1 MRPLARLI
9 AAALTAAPGAS
20 LAGPTLSLNGINI
33 DGVTSQRFENCT
45 VTIDAQGNVNIEA
58 KGYAVR
64 RAGAVNGKVPT
75 PPAAPIES
83 APPAAAPPGGAAVAA
98 VDPARLTRRY
108 FLATEQTR
116 PDGTQFDI
124 EVFVNAQWIRQLR
137 SNEAQVVL
145 EITKYLRAGPNK
157 VVLAARKAIAGERVS
172 SSPDVTFQVVIG
184 EGNMGGDHVMI
195 DNPLVRM
202 RRTAAETENVTE
214 EFTLVA
220 R

>member
-1 MRPLARLI
+1 MRPLARLL
-9 AAALTAAPGAS
+9 AAALAAAPGAAS
-20 LAGPTLSLNGINI
+20 AGPTLSLNGVNI

-64 RAGAVNGKVPT
+64 RVGSVDGKAPPLPAVPVATAAPVPAPAGAA
-75 PPAAPIES
+75 PAA
-83 APPAAAPPGGAAVAA
+83 
-98 VDPARLTRRY
+98 DPAKLTRRY

-116 PDGTQFDI
+116 PDGTQYDI

-157 VVLAARKAIAGERVS
+157 VVLAARKAITGERVS
-172 SSPDVTFQVVIG
+172 TSPSVTFQVIIG

-195 DNPLVRM
+195 DNPMLRM
-202 RRTAAETENVTE
+202 QRTAAETENVTE

>member
-1 MRPLARLI
+1 MRPLARLL
-9 AAALTAAPGAS
+9 AAALATAPGAAA
-20 LAGPTLSLNGINI
+20 AGPTVSLNGINI
-33 DGVTSQRFENCT
+33 DGATSQRFESCT
-45 VTIDAQGNVNIEA
+45 VTIDAQGNINIEA

-64 RAGAVNGKVPT
+64 RAGAANGKVPSL
-75 PPAAPIES
+75 PAAPIES
-83 APPAAAPPGGAAVAA
+83 SPPAAAPPGGAPAT
-98 VDPARLTRRY
+98 DPARLTRRY

-116 PDGTQFDI
+116 PDGTQYDI
-124 EVFVNAQWIRQLR
+124 EVFINAQWIRQLR

-145 EITKYLRAGPNK
+145 EVTKYLRPGSNK

-172 SSPDVTFQVVIG
+172 TSRDVTFQVIIG

-202 RRTAAETENVTE
+202 RRTAAETESVTE